1 MKRYFGKVLARFV
14 AGLLV
19 AGLLSW
25 GAYASS
31 ALDPFADWT
40 VDECCEGNS
49 WFYTDDSPMR
59 LKGISLLLKE
69 DGRSF
74 VDTPESP
81 LVKIVVEITGPQ
93 YFNASYFVGRYRRGE
108 WYVAYCPRVTPAY
121 GAHLDPGAT
130 LPLRYGVPLQT
141 LMGPGPFRL
150 YADALGYID
159 IPSLRDAQWEEGAVV
174 LGK

>member
-14 AGLLV
+14 AGVLV

-40 VDECCEGNS
+40 VDEFCEVNS
-49 WFYTDDSPMR
+49 WFDTDDSPMR
-59 LKGISLLLKE
+59 LKEISLFMKE

-93 YFNASYFVGRYRRGE
+93 YHNASYCIGRYRQGE
-108 WYVAYCPRVTPAY
+108 WYVAYCPRITPLY
-121 GAHLDPGAT
+121 GANLDPGAT
-130 LPLRYGVPLQT
+130 LPLSYEVPLQT
-141 LMGPGPFRL
+141 LMGSGPFRL

-159 IPSLRDAQWEEGAVV
+159 IPSLRDVQWEEGSVV
-174 LGK
+174 LD

>member
-14 AGLLV
+14 AGVLV

-40 VDECCEGNS
+40 VEEFWGDNTFWPKVSTMQLRE
-49 WFYTDDSPMR
+49 
-59 LKGISLLLKE
+59 ISLFMEE

-93 YFNASYFVGRYRRGE
+93 SFGARYCLGSYRRGE
-108 WYVAYCPRVTPAY
+108 WYVAYSPMVFPLY
-121 GAHLDPGAT
+121 GASLDPGAT
-130 LPLRYGVPLQT
+130 LPLSYEVPLQT

-150 YADALGYID
+150 YAGGLGHID
-159 IPSLRDAQWEEGAVV
+159 IPSLRDVQWEEGSVV
-174 LGK
+174 LD